1 MTKRYIEGRHS
12 NHDWQTKSICR
23 HLLYEGCDLM
33 GKLGIVGN
41 EYALHLNRRKYKNF
55 ADEEYRK
62 KAIEIMLEFYDYMS
76 EDMDIWPLFGTLL
89 GIVRNGDLIPHDD
102 DVDFGYLK
110 KDESILVDKLD
121 SIHGTN
127 GFLVIRNEFSN
138 LYSLAKDDVLIDL
151 YEYEKLEHTP
161 VLQQGHRSFYNL
173 MHDELF
179 PLKTIQF
186 QGKELKCM
194 SDPVKFFERYY
205 GKDWKTPK

>member
-1 MTKRYIEGRHS
+1 
-12 NHDWQTKSICR
+12 
-23 HLLYEGCDLM
+23 M

-62 KAIEIMLEFYDYMS
+62 KAIEIMFEFYDYMS

>member
-1 MTKRYIEGRHS
+1 MTKRYIAGKHS
-12 NHDWQTKSICR
+12 NHEWETKSICR
-23 HLLYEGCDLM
+23 HMLYESCDLE
-33 GKLGIVGN
+33 GKLKLVGTTYRN
-41 EYALHLNRRKYKNF
+41 HLNRRKHNNFSNEQYK
-55 ADEEYRK
+55 K
-62 KAIEIMLEFYDYMS
+62 KAIEVLFEFYDYMS
-76 EDMDIWPLFGTLL
+76 EDMDIWPMFGTLL
-89 GIVRNGDLIPHDD
+89 GIVRNDDLIPHDD

-138 LYSLAKDDVLIDL
+138 LYSLAKDEVLIDL

-161 VLQQGHRSFYNL
+161 ILQQGHRSFYNL

-179 PLKTIQF
+179 PFKTIQF

-194 SDPVKFFERYY
+194 NDPVKFFERYY
-205 GKDWKTPK
+205 GKDWERPR